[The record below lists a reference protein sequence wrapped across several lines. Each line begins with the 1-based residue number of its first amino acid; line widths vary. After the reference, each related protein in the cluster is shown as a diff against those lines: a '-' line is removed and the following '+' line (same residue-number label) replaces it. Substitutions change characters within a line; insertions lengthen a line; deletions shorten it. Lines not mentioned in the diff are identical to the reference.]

1 MIIMPLQN
9 PIDPVTSLGR
19 ILLGLGL
26 VLAAAGG
33 LLMLLGGRW
42 PRGRLPG
49 DILVEREGFTLWFP
63 LGTCILLSLALTGLV
78 YLVSMIRK

>member
-1 MIIMPLQN
+1 MPLQN
-9 PIDPVTSLGR
+9 SIDPATALGR

-26 VLAAAGG
+26 LLAAAGG
-33 LLMLLGGRW
+33 VLMLLGSRW
-42 PRGRLPG
+42 PRLPG

-63 LGTCILLSLALTGLV
+63 LGTCILLSLILTGLV